1 MLEICLGY
9 KVASYS
15 HHTESEKWENVFF
28 KLFILLNQIGNEIF
42 LLNTDLWPVSSSSL
56 LLFFTF
62 SLLSLYPHLNFYSV
76 FFFIF
81 LFYFFPFPLLLILF
95 FYATSE
101 SGFIFC
107 FLIFAH
113 FVAYIRSMIL
123 GYLRRHRPHISLP
136 RRSGSGLFLF
146 WTILSVSSFFG
157 ILILSRS
164 DQSRN
169 LLSQQRQ

>member
-107 FLIFAH
+107 FSYFRPFCSLHQINDTRLPATAPAAH
-113 FVAYIRSMIL
+113 IAAAQIWIWIVLVLDNSQREQL
-123 GYLRRHRPHISLP
+123 LRN
-136 RRSGSGLFLF
+136 F
-146 WTILSVSSFFG
+146 
-157 ILILSRS
+157 
-164 DQSRN
+164 D
-169 LLSQQRQ
+169 SQ